1 MSEHVPKI
9 EIKGLGK
16 EFSTPGQSAS
26 TPTITTVLDNIDFSI
41 EQGQFVTL
49 VGPSGSGKT
58 TILDLL
64 AGLTSAT
71 TGQILIDGKPLRG
84 PGRNRGVVF
93 QQYALLPW
101 KSARDNVVFVLKN
114 TVDKGSRLKAHD
126 LRVKADRFLR
136 LVGLDGYE
144 DRYPHQLSG
153 GMKQRVAIARALSYE
168 PEILLM
174 DEPFG
179 ALDAQTRET
188 LQSELIRIW
197 QDTGTTVLFITHSVE
212 EAVYLGQRVVVL
224 ESRPG
229 RVKDVV
235 EVGNHTVEPGRDVRS
250 SETFVRA
257 RHEVWSLLHT
267 SASEKPASPE
277 AETEPATAGT
287 R

>member
-1 MSEHVPKI
+1 MNHQAPKI
-9 EIKGLGK
+9 EINGLGK
-16 EFSTPGQSAS
+16 QFRPAGRTAS
-26 TPTITTVLDNIDFSI
+26 GATAALEDVSFSI

-58 TILDLL
+58 TVLDLL
-64 AGLTSAT
+64 AGLTEPTS
-71 TGQILIDGKPLRG
+71 GRILIDGEPLLG

-101 KSARDNVVFVLKN
+101 KTARENVVF
-114 TVDKGSRLKAHD
+114 A
-126 LRVKADRFLR
+126 LRSTFGAGPRPPASEVRNKADRFLR

-188 LQSELIRIW
+188 LQAELVRIW
-197 QDTGTTVLFITHSVE
+197 RNTGTTVLFITHSVE

-224 ESRPG
+224 EARPG
-229 RVKDVV
+229 RVKEVVDV
-235 EVGNHTVEPGRDVRS
+235 GDHTIEPGHDVRS
-250 SETFVRA
+250 STSFVEA
-257 RHEVWSLLHT
+257 RHRVWNLLHT
-267 SASEKPASPE
+267 SASTPPNHPESE
-277 AETEPATAGT
+277 AEPVSADHV
-287 R
+287 RN